1 MPLNAKPFKPYSDLV
16 SILESRGMKIEDR
29 ARAERKLA
37 QIGYYRFT
45 GFSFPCRVYAK
56 DAAGNLIYNPPGSR
70 FIMRTNQFVQG
81 TTFDNVFQLYLIDKH
96 LRLLMLDAIERI
108 EVYMR
113 SIIAHEMGFHSPT
126 AYSDPSFINPKALM
140 EGKWH
145 RWYQKHIDA
154 ISTSTQECIL
164 WHKETHRIMP
174 FWVVVEAWDFGLM
187 SHYFSFLNGK
197 YQNKICSR
205 IDKSILPHMLG
216 NWLREINTLR
226 NRCAHHTRIWNQ
238 STNNDLKMPHTGPLS
253 AVTWGAK
260 GKSRLFGLILIMWF
274 LVEHIGKN
282 SSWLLS
288 IAELIDA
295 MPTLPACNKEV
306 MGFPSRSLSAIDQLC
321 I

>member
-1 MPLNAKPFKPYSDLV
+1 MSLSAKPFKPYSDLV
-16 SILESRGMKIEDR
+16 SILESRGMDIEDR

-37 QIGYYRFT
+37 QVGYYRFT

-56 DAAGNLIYNPPGSR
+56 DATGNLICNPHKSR
-70 FIMRTNQFVQG
+70 FIERTDQFVEG
-81 TTFDNVFQLYLIDKH
+81 TTFDKVFKLYLFDKN

-126 AYSDPSFINPKALM
+126 AYIDQTFINPRAIA
-140 EGKWH
+140 KWNQ
-145 RWYQKHIDA
+145 WQQKHNDA
-154 ISTSTQECIL
+154 ISNSTQECIS
-164 WHKETHRIMP
+164 WHKATNRTMP
-174 FWVVVEAWDFGLM
+174 FWVVIEAWDFGLM
-187 SHYFSFLNGK
+187 SHYFSYLNGK
-197 YQNKICSR
+197 YQNKICAR
-205 IDKSILPHMLG
+205 IDKSILPYMLE

-238 STNNDLKMPHTGPLS
+238 STNNNLEMPQTGPLS
-253 AVTWGAK
+253 TVNWGPK

-288 IAELIDA
+288 IAELIEG
-295 MPTLPACNKEV
+295 MPILPTCNKEV
-306 MGFPSRSLSAIDQLC
+306 MGFPSQSLPAIDQLC